1 MKRKPANSYQVL
13 FLKKLNYIQRRSSK
27 KKWIAFKWNFGWLID
42 ISLETPMFRRHFS
55 SQGVVIIQGETLT
68 WISAIF
74 RQNSAQ
80 NSANFAFITFTPW
93 YNIDFW
99 TSGLWNNRPFTDFE
113 LHTSLVWSDILV
125 IIREQQF
132 QYCLVWGSFCW
143 ALDKEKIRLSISKP
157 SSHQRHKQNDT
168 T

>member
-1 MKRKPANSYQVL
+1 MEFRVTYRN
-13 FLKKLNYIQRRSSK
+13 NT
-27 KKWIAFKWNFGWLID
+27 D
-42 ISLETPMFRRHFS
+42 ISLETPIFRRHFS

-80 NSANFAFITFTPW
+80 NSANFAFITFTSW
-93 YNIDFW
+93 YSIDFW

-113 LHTSLVWSDILV
+113 LHTSLVWSYILV

-143 ALDKEKIRLSISKP
+143 ALDKEKIRLSTSKP
-157 SSHQRHKQNDT
+157 SLHQRRKHNTRYKEDVMSVYLKCQQPDLAT
-168 T
+168 